1 MEGGRLGPRRGRG
14 VVNVGR
20 GGNYRGRGEMN
31 WGGNMVNGGRG
42 MVNWGRGIMN
52 GGGGMV
58 NGGRGV
64 HRHNMVGE
72 RLGLRRHQYK
82 LMLWHRLW
90 GCGLRLLQMRLDNR
104 EQRRV
109 FARQRERE
117 KSANC

>member
-1 MEGGRLGPRRGRG
+1 MNRGRS
-14 VVNVGR
+14 
-20 GGNYRGRGEMN
+20 
-31 WGGNMVNGGRG
+31 NMV
-42 MVNWGRGIMN
+42 W
-52 GGGGMV
+52 
-58 NGGRGV
+58 
-64 HRHNMVGE
+64 E
-72 RLGLRRHQYK
+72 RPGGLRGDQYK